1 MANSETPVDYEREY
15 DNRARVPEHP
25 EIMAGWVR
33 DAAAYRAANPPLQI
47 AYGARPRETLD
58 LFGPKDRPVV
68 LFIHGGYWQALD
80 GSSFSHMARGLNARG
95 IAVAVATYDLC
106 PDVSVDTILGQMRE
120 VARLLHSST
129 GQRIVAVGH
138 SAGGHLAACLLAT
151 DWRARDP
158 ALPAQ
163 LVHAAYCLSGLFDLR
178 PLMHTQLNRALKLDA
193 AEAARLSPLL
203 WTPPSG
209 VRLHAAV
216 GEFESAEYHRQ
227 SREIAE
233 RWSALGADA
242 SRETVSGANHFT
254 IIAPLADPD
263 SRMVHEIANLAT
275 MAR

>member
-1 MANSETPVDYEREY
+1 VPNSEGPVDYEREY
-15 DNRARVPEHP
+15 NNRARVPEHP
-25 EIMAGWVR
+25 EIMAGWAR

-58 LFGPKDRPVV
+58 LFGRQDRPVV

-80 GSSFSHMARGLNARG
+80 GSSFSHMARGLNVHG

-106 PDVSVDTILGQMRE
+106 PGVSVDTILGQMRD
-120 VARLLHSST
+120 ATRLLHGKT
-129 GQRIVAVGH
+129 GRSIIAVGH

-151 DWRARDP
+151 DWRALDP
-158 ALPAQ
+158 GLPAQ
-163 LVHAAYCLSGLFDLR
+163 LVHAACCLSGLFDLR
-178 PLMHTQLNRALKLDA
+178 PLLHTQLNRALKLDA
-193 AEAARLSPLL
+193 TEAARLSPLL
-203 WTPPSG
+203 WTPPAG
-209 VRLHAAV
+209 ARLHAAV

-233 RWSALGADA
+233 RWSAGGAEA
-242 SRETVSGANHFT
+242 SWEAVSGANHFT